1 MSNNA
6 HRRDLVDAATG
17 DTFDQPTPY
26 GLITQVTSADG
37 TAPSSQRGRTWEYLT
52 ASGRVLHPAGGAR

>member
-17 DTFDQPTPY
+17 DTFDQPVPY
-26 GLITQVTSADG
+26 GPVYPVACADG
-37 TAPSSQRGRTWEYLT
+37 TAPSSQRGRTWQDLT
-52 ASGRVLHPAGGAR
+52 ASGRVLRPAGGAR